1 MILVYMG
8 SGRLMNMV
16 LEQATG
22 RPVSGGIPMT
32 AWVEMGLQ
40 EGSRGPGWYNGYN
53 VSVFAGNDDD
63 TEKTKEAIREDLM
76 DTITQFAAQPE
87 EAADFFLRKAQ
98 SIWAEP
104 TFQSLWIQEV
114 KGGSWLLPGMT
125 DSLLKEGGLLNR
137 LYLGECNWFQ
147 TFIYMGAFLFLLFAG
162 RKLRWEQLI
171 PAVIFIGGF
180 LFHMAWE
187 GKGQYTICYFILLIP
202 YAYAGFGQTIQW
214 LAGSRGGQETGL
226 HKTI

>member
-1 MILVYMG
+1 MG
-8 SGRLMNMV
+8 GANLSEPVDTGGEGRL
-16 LEQATG
+16 LA
-22 RPVSGGIPMT
+22 PSG
-32 AWVEMGLQ
+32 
-40 EGSRGPGWYNGYN
+40 
-53 VSVFAGNDDD
+53 
-63 TEKTKEAIREDLM
+63 
-76 DTITQFAAQPE
+76 
-87 EAADFFLRKAQ
+87 
-98 SIWAEP
+98 
-104 TFQSLWIQEV
+104 
-114 KGGSWLLPGMT
+114 
-125 DSLLKEGGLLNR
+125 
-137 LYLGECNWFQ
+137 LYLGVCNWFQ